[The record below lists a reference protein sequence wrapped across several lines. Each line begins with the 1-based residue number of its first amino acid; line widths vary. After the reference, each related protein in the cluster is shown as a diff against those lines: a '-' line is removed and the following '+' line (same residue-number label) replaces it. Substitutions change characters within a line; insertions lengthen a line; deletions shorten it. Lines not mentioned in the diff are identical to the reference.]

1 MSTSFEKKWDEVCNL
16 LHVGQVINN
25 WGYVRGYTGKSF
37 KISRIEPDSIVIDSP
52 SAKNLQRVP
61 KDDFRKVWE
70 IWKAYLSQKILRNE
84 ITAFITRYSSYIL
97 SIFHD
102 LKV

>member
-1 MSTSFEKKWDEVCNL
+1 VSTSFEKQWMEISDS
-16 LHVGQVINN
+16 LHVGQAINN

-37 KISRIEPDSIVIDSP
+37 KISRIETNFIVIDSP

-70 IWKAYLSQKILRNE
+70 IWEAYLSQKVLRNK
-84 ITAFITRYSSYIL
+84 ITAFITRYSSYVI